1 MQDSRAD
8 QPFNKKYILG
18 SHEKE
23 KVNLITR
30 HRPPSASQSLLL
42 LLCFMLIP
50 HMPEEIILSWEAY
63 ARALAVRKGAEKQY
77 LGRIVF
83 VTPQK
88 VTLNIFIR
96 REPPIT

>member
-1 MQDSRAD
+1 
-8 QPFNKKYILG
+8 
-18 SHEKE
+18 
-23 KVNLITR
+23 
-30 HRPPSASQSLLL
+30 
-42 LLCFMLIP
+42 MLIP